1 MNGRESSLVLLKG
14 TLQPRRKDIRSSR
27 PFQPPGGR
35 QESINFVMKAEPFWI
50 TPQLAIIPRP
60 HGNTELEDEMRAL
73 RDAGIDTVVSMLEPY
88 EAKDVGLE
96 REAEAAEHAG
106 LRFVNFSVPDR
117 GTPPNLDNFTTLLSN
132 LEAQIAKGRK
142 VGIHCRAC
150 IGRAS
155 VVAAGLLIRSG
166 IPAARAWRQISA
178 ARGCSVPD
186 TAEQRAWVERHL
198 RSAA

>member
-1 MNGRESSLVLLKG
+1 MPQ
-14 TLQPRRKDIRSSR
+14 TLPMTAQ
-27 PFQPPGGR
+27 
-35 QESINFVMKAEPFWI
+35 PFWI
-50 TPQLAIIPRP
+50 TSHLAIVPRP
-60 HGNTELEDEMRAL
+60 RGNEWLEDEMHAL

-106 LRFVNFSVPDR
+106 IRFVNFPIPDR
-117 GTPPNLDNFTTLLSN
+117 STPPNLDNFTTLLAN
-132 LEAQIAKGRK
+132 LDAQIAKGRK

-150 IGRAS
+150 IGRSS
-155 VVAAGLLIRSG
+155 VVAAGLLMRSG
-166 IPAARAWRQISA
+166 VPAEKAWRQISA

-198 RSAA
+198 KSAA

>member
-1 MNGRESSLVLLKG
+1 V
-14 TLQPRRKDIRSSR
+14 
-27 PFQPPGGR
+27 
-35 QESINFVMKAEPFWI
+35 KAQPFWI
-50 TPQLAIIPRP
+50 TSQLAIVPRP
-60 HGNTELEDEMRAL
+60 HGNAQLEDEMRAL

-106 LRFVNFSVPDR
+106 LRFVNFPIPDR
-117 GTPPNLDNFTTLLSN
+117 STPPNLENFTTLLAN
-132 LEAQIAKGRK
+132 LDAQIGKGRK
-142 VGIHCRAC
+142 IGIHCRAC

-166 IPAARAWRQISA
+166 ISADKAWKQIAA

-198 RSAA
+198 RNAA

>member
-1 MNGRESSLVLLKG
+1 M
-14 TLQPRRKDIRSSR
+14 TAQ
-27 PFQPPGGR
+27 
-35 QESINFVMKAEPFWI
+35 PFWI
-50 TPQLAIIPRP
+50 NSNLAIVPRP
-60 HGNTELEDEMRAL
+60 RGNEWLEDEMRAL
-73 RDAGIDTVVSMLEPY
+73 REAGIDTVVSMLEPY

-106 LRFVNFSVPDR
+106 LRFVNFPIPDR
-117 GTPPNLDNFTTLLSN
+117 STPPNLENFNTLLAN
-132 LEAQIAKGRK
+132 LDAQMAKGRK

-155 VVAAGLLIRSG
+155 VVAAGLLMRSG
-166 IPAARAWRQISA
+166 IPAEKAWRQISA

-198 RSAA
+198 RNAA

>member
-1 MNGRESSLVLLKG
+1 M
-14 TLQPRRKDIRSSR
+14 TAQ
-27 PFQPPGGR
+27 
-35 QESINFVMKAEPFWI
+35 PFWI
-50 TPQLAIIPRP
+50 TSHLAIVPRP
-60 HGNTELEDEMRAL
+60 RGNEWLEDEMHAL

-106 LRFVNFSVPDR
+106 IRFVNFPIPDR
-117 GTPPNLDNFTTLLSN
+117 STPPNLDNFTTLLAN
-132 LEAQIAKGRK
+132 LDAQIAKGRK

-150 IGRAS
+150 IGRSS
-155 VVAAGLLIRSG
+155 VVAAGLLMRSG
-166 IPAARAWRQISA
+166 VPAEKAWRQISA

-198 RSAA
+198 KSAA